1 MHVGRKKLHAAQI
14 EYKKFM
20 HCCKK
25 EKKCYQFISSFRK
38 LYKNYPSK
46 TATILPLF
54 PFKLWNGDAAD
65 LLLHVS
71 KNCNQHNKKSV
82 SFSGSLWLRK
92 SGFLFFLSRFFSVAW
107 KRISTQ
113 EVACFHSKKHKEH
126 HHFVFMFNYEVPKL
140 EVDWKKVEQK
150 LLQLFFTYIQVEKR
164 WSTINF
170 NSAFTPV

>member
-1 MHVGRKKLHAAQI
+1 MILKFLKIEHLLSITTGLSLSEVPTQASDVRLVNISVSLSMHDRIISLEKWRKKGYSSIYKINKDTVQPFVIFTMSSSFPFQTTFRGQPFNFWGGVGDFENKFLQTLVGRKKLHAAQI

-54 PFKLWNGDAAD
+54 PFKLWNGGAAE

-71 KNCNQHNKKSV
+71 
-82 SFSGSLWLRK
+82 
-92 SGFLFFLSRFFSVAW
+92 
-107 KRISTQ
+107 
-113 EVACFHSKKHKEH
+113 
-126 HHFVFMFNYEVPKL
+126 
-140 EVDWKKVEQK
+140 
-150 LLQLFFTYIQVEKR
+150 
-164 WSTINF
+164 
-170 NSAFTPV
+170 